1 LTKEKPEPLTV
12 GLAIAGPDVHF
23 ISFSFAVH
31 QQFPGRKFFDELLY
45 LFCTLV
51 LLSADVWTEQYKFPR
66 HRQALSLV
74 AIYGNIKLVHLQRKL
89 A

>member
-51 LLSADVWTEQYKFPR
+51 LLSADGSGRQDVEYPAIAKPWT
-66 HRQALSLV
+66 
-74 AIYGNIKLVHLQRKL
+74 L
-89 A
+89 AHI